1 LSFIRINPE
10 KDNASEFDD
19 YKGKMPLFIKLYSPG
34 CPHCVNMQAA
44 WDELENSTELK
55 DYNMAIIEVH
65 ANELGKINSPAVSV
79 NGGLPT
85 IRKVLKN
92 GNAGKD
98 YDGEDRSAKNMI
110 KFIKSNFPE
119 AIIVRKNKR
128 KVLTKKNGKKN
139 GKKRSRKNRRKS
151 RKSRK

>member
-1 LSFIRINPE
+1 MKFIRINPE
-10 KDNASEFDD
+10 KENASEFND

-34 CPHCVNMQAA
+34 CPHCVNMQTA
-44 WDELENSTELK
+44 WDELEDNPELK

-65 ANELGKINSPAVSV
+65 ANELDKINSPAVSV

-128 KVLTKKNGKKN
+128 KISTKKYGKKN